1 MGGVLTT
8 KVKLHRVLGMTG
20 FCPIW
25 VTDFGLVEKALSE
38 VLKGGDIE
46 PLEWNRGRINIQ
58 KTSSTLT
65 GPDFMRNMME
75 N

>member
-25 VTDFGLVEKALSE
+25 ITNFGLVEKALSE
-38 VLKGGDIE
+38 ALKGGDIE
-46 PLEWNRGRINIQ
+46 PLE
-58 KTSSTLT
+58 
-65 GPDFMRNMME
+65 
-75 N
+75 

>member
-8 KVKLHRVLGMTG
+8 KIKLHRVLGMTG

-38 VLKGGDIE
+38 ALREDIE
-46 PLEWNRGRINIQ
+46 PLE
-58 KTSSTLT
+58 
-65 GPDFMRNMME
+65 
-75 N
+75 

>member
-1 MGGVLTT
+1 MNFHKDGDTKSLTERKLSTMGGVLTT

-46 PLEWNRGRINIQ
+46 LLE
-58 KTSSTLT
+58 
-65 GPDFMRNMME
+65 
-75 N
+75 